1 MNIFFVMS
9 AATSNLPQKI
19 KVKENQKNGTV
30 VATVEVTGNNFPKLT
45 LKGDILNY
53 LRVVDNLSCTNT
65 ASCNKFDLVTI
76 KVIDRENVPNGYVEF
91 TPEFTDGSVGNICY
105 LIILDEND
113 NGPVFGS
120 QRYKAT
126 IPENITVNTK
136 IPNLQITAT
145 DIDENP
151 SLKYSLIPAG
161 QNSKGIEDYMKI
173 EDKYNG
179 FITVVKALD
188 YETRNFFEY
197 TVEVFGTLI
206 TTVTAEDQDR
216 GIPNDI
222 RYKIIKDSCSSF
234 SISNDS
240 GEVRI
245 KSDNLDRENTVINKL
260 DGVCTVEIKA
270 YEIKNN
276 KIGDSV
282 TKNITIF
289 VEDVNDN
296 DPFFNKNS
304 FTAKVNE
311 NTTKD
316 NPVTINEIITVKDN
330 DTVEYSKFSLSLKTL
345 DGKPFTAL
353 KVIPVE
359 SVTET
364 NVALSVN
371 NTDELDYEKRKQ
383 MTFKIV
389 AEDKASSKSSEANVT
404 LELLPVDEF
413 LPQFSQQR
421 YQVNVSEDKTV
432 GNLITINATD
442 DDLGKDGEVTYAIFG
457 DNSFTIDS
465 KSGTIS
471 VLKKLDYE
479 KVTFYSL
486 LVEATD
492 GGNRKATVDLDVF
505 VEGINDNAPIF
516 RPKFYTGLLKEGKTS
531 FEYEITVQATDA
543 DKENSG
549 NSQVKYSIVNASQGL
564 SNSFS
569 INAQN
574 GIITPSNIDYENL
587 TDNVIQLVVKAEDNG
602 IPVKEDTAVV
612 NITVLDVNDN
622 EPQFQECFYNI
633 SIKENLTADSWL
645 LNVTAKDD
653 DKTSPFNRVNFRLKT
668 QTSVFRINSE
678 DGSIFLS
685 SKLNREYKSF
695 YNLTVLATDGGTPS
709 KTATTEVN
717 VIVEDVNDETPE
729 LILGKTNIE
738 LYENITI
745 NSYIT
750 SINATDK
757 DLNSKLIFNISQE
770 TIEING
776 KGREVN
782 KNTIVPY
789 FEIDHN
795 TGNITLKEKLDR
807 ETFERI
813 ILKVEVSDQN
823 TVVRVGTATGF
834 LTITVKDIND
844 CYPVFRENF
853 TLLNLVENYPVGSII
868 ATLTATDDDKNDFVT
883 YEVLDSSNK
892 FGINNKTGEISL
904 KAELDREENPNITFN
919 VVASDSLL
927 PTLSSTAT
935 VFVVVED
942 FNDNAP
948 EFQNLDSILP
958 VPENTSVNTIITTI
972 TTTDKDIGIHA
983 NVSYTLT
990 VSGGNSPF
998 KIDKITGEIVLIS
1011 ELDREAVDKYTV
1023 IITALDNYDYKNN
1036 FQKPGWKENTTTI
1049 LINVTDVNDNPPV
1062 FKSDEYSKNV
1072 QESISTG
1079 TILTVATTDEDI
1091 GENGK
1096 VQYSLQGK
1104 ESVLF
1109 KMDPGTGVLSIASD
1123 LTNKIGVKCFNV
1135 TAKDEGNPPLS
1146 STTSICINITDIN
1159 NNNPKFE
1166 KPNDTITIPES
1177 TCPDTRIYKINIKD
1191 EDFGVNAEINY
1202 ELESKA
1208 DNSNFKVDKSGNVI
1222 LRKQLD
1228 YEKKTTYEVQIKA
1241 SDSGTPSLPS
1251 IPTVFLLSVKVTN
1264 INDEPPEFLQP
1275 NDTFTIK
1282 EGPPPIATGSV
1293 KAKDSGFDLCYTI
1306 DDTESAS
1313 YFVLKNDSNA
1323 ALIETKKG
1331 VDYETTK
1338 FLKLVVVV
1346 QNCIEVTY
1354 NASCPKSPSPDILNK
1369 MNVDVVIQ
1377 DADDNPPIFTEKAFS
1392 KAIIFDISKEEKILE
1407 LEYYVNDAD
1416 TDPKNKQHKYF
1427 IESFEYF
1434 GNDALKQLKT
1444 PFEIRNSGIYR
1455 KADLDSSVSGYIQML
1470 IKANDTN
1477 GLDTTATVK
1486 IHILS
1491 EANEVKIVFTKAI
1504 DEVRSQNPE
1513 FIKFLQSVVGEEYEI
1528 VPGKLDV
1535 PQNGQGEPD
1544 PLRTSLILYAVNN
1557 ATKQVVPAKD
1567 LLKKLNHLQLLTTMK
1582 RIS

>member
-1 MNIFFVMS
+1 MDLAISNKILSKMLSIIFIGLLLMLGTVE
-9 AATSNLPQKI
+9 AATSDLPQQI
-19 KVKENQKNGTV
+19 KVKENQNPGTL
-30 VATVEVTGNNFPKLT
+30 VATVEVTGSNFPKLT
-45 LKGDILNY
+45 LVGDILNY
-53 LRVVDNLSCTNT
+53 LKVVDNLSCTNT

-76 KVIDRENVPNGYVEF
+76 KEIDREKVPISYITF
-91 TPEFTDGSVGNICY
+91 IPKFTDGSEGNICNF
-105 LIILDEND
+105 IIIDEND
-113 NGPVFGS
+113 NHPVFGS

-126 IPENITVNTK
+126 IPEDFPVNNT

-145 DIDENP
+145 DADEFP
-151 SLKYSLIPAG
+151 TLKYSLIPAD
-161 QNSKGIEDYMKI
+161 QNSKGIEHYMKI
-173 EDKYNG
+173 VDKLKG
-179 FITVVKALD
+179 VITVVKELD

-197 TVEVFGTLI
+197 IVQVFDGKFTSNASVWIQVEDVQDKPPAFIHSCSVEKIKENSNKGTLI
-206 TTVTAEDQDR
+206 TKVTAESRDR

-222 RYKIIKDSCSSF
+222 GYEIINDSCSAF
-234 SISNDS
+234 SISNNS
-240 GEVRI
+240 GEIRI
-245 KSDNLDRENTVINKL
+245 ESDNLDREDPVIDKL
-260 DGVCTVEIKA
+260 NGVCTVEIKA

-276 KIGDSV
+276 QKGDSV

-296 DPFFNKNS
+296 DPLFNKKS

-316 NPVTINEIITVKDN
+316 NPVTINEIITVKDE

-359 SVTET
+359 SVIET
-364 NVALSVN
+364 TIALSVN
-371 NTDELDYEKRKQ
+371 NPDELDYEKEKQ

-389 AEDKASSKSSEANVT
+389 AEDKASSKASEANVT
-404 LELLPVDEF
+404 LEILPVDEF
-413 LPQFSQQR
+413 LPQFSQQK

-432 GNLITINATD
+432 GNLITITATD
-442 DDLGKDGEVTYAIFG
+442 DDSGKDGEVTYAIFG

-471 VLKKLDYE
+471 VSKKLDYE

-505 VEGINDNAPIF
+505 VKGINDNAPIF

-549 NSQVKYSIVNASQGL
+549 NSQVKYSIVNASQSL

-574 GIITPSNIDYENL
+574 GIITPSNIDYESL

-602 IPVKEDTAVV
+602 KPVKEDTAIV

-622 EPQFQECFYNI
+622 GPQFQESFYNI
-633 SIKENLTADSWL
+633 SIKEDLTEDSWL
-645 LNVTAKDD
+645 LNITAKDN

-685 SKLNREYKSF
+685 SKLNHEDKSF

-738 LYENITI
+738 LYENITV

-750 SINATDK
+750 SIKATDK

-823 TVVRVGTATGF
+823 TVVGVGTATGF
-834 LTITVKDIND
+834 LTITIKDIND

-883 YEVLDSSNK
+883 YKILDSSNK
-892 FGINNKTGEISL
+892 FGINDKTGEISL
-904 KAELDREENPNITFN
+904 KTELDREENPNITFN

-948 EFQNLDSILP
+948 EFQNLVSILP
-958 VPENTSVNTIITTI
+958 VPEDTSVNTTITTI

-998 KIDKITGEIVLIS
+998 KIDKITGEIVVIS

-1023 IITALDNYDYKNN
+1023 IITAQDNYDYKNN

-1062 FKSDEYSKNV
+1062 FKSDKYSENV

-1079 TILTVATTDEDI
+1079 IILTVATTDEDI

-1135 TAKDEGNPPLS
+1135 TAKDQGNPPLS

-1166 KPNDTITIPES
+1166 KPNDTITIPEAVIS
-1177 TCPDTRIYKINIKD
+1177 TEPIMDHSSHI
-1191 EDFGVNAEINY
+1191 VM
-1202 ELESKA
+1202 
-1208 DNSNFKVDKSGNVI
+1208 
-1222 LRKQLD
+1222 
-1228 YEKKTTYEVQIKA
+1228 
-1241 SDSGTPSLPS
+1241 PS
-1251 IPTVFLLSVKVTN
+1251 F
-1264 INDEPPEFLQP
+1264 
-1275 NDTFTIK
+1275 
-1282 EGPPPIATGSV
+1282 
-1293 KAKDSGFDLCYTI
+1293 
-1306 DDTESAS
+1306 
-1313 YFVLKNDSNA
+1313 
-1323 ALIETKKG
+1323 
-1331 VDYETTK
+1331 
-1338 FLKLVVVV
+1338 
-1346 QNCIEVTY
+1346 
-1354 NASCPKSPSPDILNK
+1354 
-1369 MNVDVVIQ
+1369 
-1377 DADDNPPIFTEKAFS
+1377 
-1392 KAIIFDISKEEKILE
+1392 
-1407 LEYYVNDAD
+1407 
-1416 TDPKNKQHKYF
+1416 
-1427 IESFEYF
+1427 
-1434 GNDALKQLKT
+1434 
-1444 PFEIRNSGIYR
+1444 
-1455 KADLDSSVSGYIQML
+1455 
-1470 IKANDTN
+1470 
-1477 GLDTTATVK
+1477 
-1486 IHILS
+1486 
-1491 EANEVKIVFTKAI
+1491 VFTLC
-1504 DEVRSQNPE
+1504 Q
-1513 FIKFLQSVVGEEYEI
+1513 F
-1528 VPGKLDV
+1528 
-1535 PQNGQGEPD
+1535 
-1544 PLRTSLILYAVNN
+1544 
-1557 ATKQVVPAKD
+1557 
-1567 LLKKLNHLQLLTTMK
+1567 
-1582 RIS
+1582 

>member
-1 MNIFFVMS
+1 MHDGNFTANASVWIQVEDVQDMPPAFTSSGFVE
-9 AATSNLPQKI
+9 KI
-19 KVKENQKNGTV
+19 KEN
-30 VATVEVTGNNFPKLT
+30 
-45 LKGDILNY
+45 
-53 LRVVDNLSCTNT
+53 S
-65 ASCNKFDLVTI
+65 
-76 KVIDRENVPNGYVEF
+76 
-91 TPEFTDGSVGNICY
+91 
-105 LIILDEND
+105 
-113 NGPVFGS
+113 
-120 QRYKAT
+120 
-126 IPENITVNTK
+126 
-136 IPNLQITAT
+136 
-145 DIDENP
+145 
-151 SLKYSLIPAG
+151 
-161 QNSKGIEDYMKI
+161 SK
-173 EDKYNG
+173 
-179 FITVVKALD
+179 
-188 YETRNFFEY
+188 
-197 TVEVFGTLI
+197 GTLI

-222 RYKIIKDSCSSF
+222 GYKIIKDSCSSF

-245 KSDNLDRENTVINKL
+245 KSDNLDREDPVINKL

-270 YEIKNN
+270 YEVINN
-276 KIGDSV
+276 QIGDSV

-316 NPVTINEIITVKDN
+316 NPVTINEIITVKDE

-371 NTDELDYEKRKQ
+371 NPDELDYEKEKQ

-389 AEDKASSKSSEANVT
+389 AEDKASSKASEANVT
-404 LELLPVDEF
+404 LEILPVDEF
-413 LPQFSQQR
+413 LPQFSQPK
-421 YQVNVSEDKTV
+421 YQVNVSEEETV
-432 GNLITINATD
+432 GNLITITATD

-602 IPVKEDTAVV
+602 TTVKEDTAVV

-622 EPQFQECFYNI
+622 GPQFQESSYNI
-633 SIKENLTADSWL
+633 SIKENLTEDSWL

-685 SKLNREYKSF
+685 SKLNREDKSF

-750 SINATDK
+750 SIKATDK

-823 TVVRVGTATGF
+823 TVVGDGTA
-834 LTITVKDIND
+834 
-844 CYPVFRENF
+844 
-853 TLLNLVENYPVGSII
+853 
-868 ATLTATDDDKNDFVT
+868 
-883 YEVLDSSNK
+883 
-892 FGINNKTGEISL
+892 TGEISL
-904 KAELDREENPNITFN
+904 KAGLDREENPNITFN

-948 EFQNLDSILP
+948 EFQNLVSILP
-958 VPENTSVNTIITTI
+958 VPENTSVNTTITTI

-1011 ELDREAVDKYTV
+1011 KLDREAVDKYTV
-1023 IITALDNYDYKNN
+1023 IITAQDNYDYKNDFN
-1036 FQKPGWKENTTTI
+1036 TPGWKENTTTI

-1062 FKSDEYSKNV
+1062 FKSDKYSENV

-1123 LTNKIGVKCFNV
+1123 LTNKIGYKCFN
-1135 TAKDEGNPPLS
+1135 
-1146 STTSICINITDIN
+1146 
-1159 NNNPKFE
+1159 
-1166 KPNDTITIPES
+1166 S
-1177 TCPDTRIYKINIKD
+1177 TCPGSTIYKINISDK
-1191 EDFGVNAEINY
+1191 DFGVNAEINY

-1208 DNSNFKVDKSGNVI
+1208 DNSNFKVNKSGNVI
-1222 LRKQLD
+1222 LEKKLD
-1228 YEKKTTYEVQIKA
+1228 YEKKPLYQVEIKA
-1241 SDSGTPSLPS
+1241 SDSGTPSLSS
-1251 IPTVFLLSVKVTN
+1251 IPTVFLLSVNVTN

-1275 NDTFTIK
+1275 NDTFPIK
-1282 EGPPPIATGSV
+1282 EGPPPIAIASV

-1306 DDTESAS
+1306 VDPESAS

-1323 ALIETKKG
+1323 ALIETKEG

-1338 FLKLVVVV
+1338 FLKLVVFV

-1354 NASCPKSPSPDILNK
+1354 NASCPKSPSPDLLNK
-1369 MNVDVVIQ
+1369 MIIDVVIQ
-1377 DADDNPPIFTEKAFS
+1377 DADDNPPIFTEKTLS

-1407 LEYYVNDAD
+1407 FKYYVNDRD

-1491 EANEVKIVFTKAI
+1491 ESDEVKIVFAKPI
-1504 DEVRSQNPE
+1504 EKVRSQNHE
-1513 FIKFLQSVVGEEYEI
+1513 FIQFLQSVVGDEYEI

-1535 PQNGQGEPD
+1535 SKNDKGELD
-1544 PLRTSLILYAVNN
+1544 PLRTSLVLFAVKN
-1557 ATKQVVPAKD
+1557 ATKKVVPPKE
-1567 LLKKLNHLQLLTTMK
+1567 LLKINPLYNNLDEKDMGGPLPEKGSLNSDINNDFDGMYHKNINAAPKTLYNFDDDTTYSIPADNSKSDLDSVIKERDAEMNK
-1582 RIS
+1582 INNDSTVLYGNSDHESDVEATEV